1 MVINKKQ
8 NISIKGTKT
17 GLLFILKED
26 CTFEEIIY
34 ELKNKLENSHNS
46 LLDGPL
52 TKITI
57 KTGYRVFNKK
67 QKELL
72 KEAFT
77 VKENLVIDSIE
88 SELDKIE
95 QQLKDTVVIKT
106 GTIRSGQVYQVDG
119 NILFIGD
126 INPGGSLVATGNIYI
141 IGALKG
147 IAHAGLSGDKESLII
162 ASEMKPIQLRIVD
175 VICNQFD
182 KLDKKRTNNLFAYL
196 KNDKIVI
203 DNYYYFS
210 QLNKTAWAI
219 K

>member
-1 MVINKKQ
+1 MVISNKQ
-8 NISIKGTKT
+8 NINIKGTKA

-26 CTFEEIIY
+26 CTFEEIIN
-34 ELKNKLENSHNS
+34 ELRNKLENSHHS
-46 LLDGPL
+46 LLEGPL
-52 TKITI
+52 TKIKI
-57 KTGYRVFNKK
+57 KTGYRVLNKK

-72 KEAFT
+72 KEVFT

-88 SELDKIE
+88 SDLDKIE
-95 QQLKDTVVIKT
+95 QQLKDTVDIKT
-106 GTIRSGQVYQVDG
+106 GTIRSGQIFRVDG

-147 IAHAGLSGDKESLII
+147 IAHAGLSGEKGSLII

-175 VICNQFD
+175 VVCNQFD
-182 KLDKKRTNNLFAYL
+182 KIDKKRTNNLFAYL
-196 KNDKIVI
+196 KDDKIVL
-203 DNYYYFS
+203 DDYHYFS
-210 QLNKTAWAI
+210 QLNKAAWSI